1 MYLLITQKN
10 NSRGGQ
16 LDIAVGEVV
25 RWGEENRLGVV
36 KKIRIINSAKLVESF
51 SGDPEEVILS
61 VEDLLG
67 SMSVWAKKITVQKA
81 EAHESKEFKV
91 LFKKNS

>member
-1 MYLLITQKN
+1 M
-10 NSRGGQ
+10 
-16 LDIAVGEVV
+16 DISIGEVV

-36 KKIRIINSAKLVESF
+36 KKIRVINSAKLVESF

-67 SMSVWAKKITVQKA
+67 SMSVWAKKILVQKA
-81 EAHESKEFKV
+81 ENHEAKEFKS
-91 LFKKNS
+91 LLKKKFLNSNNG